1 MADRRPGRTGAAA
14 LALAALLSACSMAP
28 DYHAPETAAPA
39 QFKEVAGWTTAQ
51 PGDEEGRG
59 PWWSAYDDPVLADL
73 EDRAAKAS
81 PTLAA
86 ALARYDAARAAARV
100 DASALYP
107 QIGVNGQASRDRV
120 SANRPLSTGSA
131 REYDNYVAGGS
142 IDYELDLWGRIRNQ
156 VKAAGAEA
164 AASGADLASA
174 QLSLQAA
181 VADAYFRL
189 RGLDA
194 QARVLDQSVKAFT
207 RAYDL
212 TAKRHAG
219 GVSSGIDV
227 NRAGTVLGNA
237 RAQVATI
244 ANQRAA
250 TEHEI
255 AALVGEVASGFG
267 VPVAQVMP
275 APPTPP
281 AATPSELLQRRP
293 DIASAERRVFAA
305 NARIGVARAAF
316 FPSLS
321 LGAAGGWQ
329 TTNGSLLTTP
339 NTFWSLGPLSAL
351 LNVFDGGRRSAQVRI
366 SRAEYDETTA
376 DYRQTVL
383 TAFRQVEDALAAM
396 HHLSDASVAQKDAA
410 DAAQRTSDIAMSR
423 YRDGASDYLD
433 VVTAQTDALAAE
445 RAYITVQTQRMQAS
459 VAFVKALGGAPAAAQ

>member
-28 DYHAPETAAPA
+28 EYHAPETAAPA
-39 QFKEVAGWTTAQ
+39 QFKEVAGWTAAQ
-51 PGDEEGRG
+51 PRDEEGRG
-59 PWWSAYDDPVLADL
+59 LWWSVYDDPVLADL

-86 ALARYDAARAAARV
+86 ALARYDAARATARV
-100 DASALYP
+100 DASALFP

-131 REYDNYVAGGS
+131 REYDNYVSGGS

-164 AASGADLASA
+164 AASVADLASA

-194 QARVLDQSVKAFT
+194 QARVLDESVKAFT

-219 GVSSGIDV
+219 GVASGIDV

-237 RAQVATI
+237 RAQEATI

-255 AALVGEVASGFG
+255 AALVGEVASAFG

-275 APPTPP
+275 APPAPP
-281 AATPSELLQRRP
+281 SATPSELLQRRP
-293 DIASAERRVFAA
+293 DIAAAERRVFAA
-305 NARIGVARAAF
+305 NARIGVAKAAF

-321 LGAAGGWQ
+321 LGATGGWQ

-366 SRAEYDETTA
+366 SRAEYDETAA

-459 VAFVKALGGAPAAAQ
+459 VAFVKALGGGPAAAQ